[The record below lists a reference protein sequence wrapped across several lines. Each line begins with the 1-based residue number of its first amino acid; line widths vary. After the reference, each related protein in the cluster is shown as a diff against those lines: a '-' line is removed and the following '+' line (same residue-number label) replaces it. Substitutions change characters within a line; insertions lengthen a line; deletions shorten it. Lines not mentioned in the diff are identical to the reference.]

1 MVSHRQQ
8 RIFEATRSLDCGP
21 ILAQITINKGQ
32 GVLAQI
38 TANNFFYKR
47 TRTKFW
53 CGLAQI
59 KINKEKTVLAQI
71 TRNNFFYEKTRT
83 KMWFVLAQI
92 TINKGKYVLAQITRN
107 NFFYERTRK
116 KSKVCA
122 GTNHNKQRTMCVST
136 NNNKQ
141 FFSMKGVG
149 QKIGLCCHKSQ
160 TAFAYCSPNIGIS
173 NCNRLYLFL
182 T

>member
-1 MVSHRQQ
+1 
-8 RIFEATRSLDCGP
+8 
-21 ILAQITINKGQ
+21 
-32 GVLAQI
+32 
-38 TANNFFYKR
+38 
-47 TRTKFW
+47 
-53 CGLAQI
+53 
-59 KINKEKTVLAQI
+59 VLAQI

-107 NFFYERTRK
+107 IFFYERTRK

-141 FFSMKGVG
+141 FF
-149 QKIGLCCHKSQ
+149 L
-160 TAFAYCSPNIGIS
+160 
-173 NCNRLYLFL
+173 
-182 T
+182 